1 MSSTARSDRI
11 VLAVDGGGTKTD
23 LTLIAADGTLLAHT
37 RGGRSQVHYLGIDR
51 TIEVLGELLT
61 HAARSAGI
69 DPQAHPIAATA
80 HLMLAGIDVPEEL
93 DALQR
98 GMNAVN
104 WAEQLVIGND
114 TDALLRSGT
123 ERGWGVAVVCGTGIN
138 CLGIAP
144 DGREARFLSFGDV
157 SGDWGG
163 GPDVGLAAV
172 AAAVRAA
179 DGRGPHT
186 VLEVVLPAHF
196 GLESPL
202 ALALEFHRGRLARTR
217 MAELAAIVFSLRDQ
231 DQVCAAIV
239 RRLTDE
245 IVAFATAALTR
256 LGLRESDPDVILGG
270 GVSRNVDASVIDQI
284 AAGIHQIA
292 PGAHVSTSS
301 SEPIVGAAL
310 FGLDALGADDQ
321 ARARARAS
329 LDAAAVM
336 PATSAGE

>member
-1 MSSTARSDRI
+1 MTSSVESDRI

-23 LTLIAADGTLLAHT
+23 LALIAADGRLLGHT
-37 RGGRSQVHYLGIDR
+37 RGGRSQVHYLGVDG
-51 TIEVLGELLT
+51 TIAVLDELLAQ
-61 HAARSAGI
+61 AARSAGI
-69 DPQAHPIAATA
+69 DPQAHPLAATA

-93 DALQR
+93 SALQR
-98 GMNAVN
+98 GMDAVH
-104 WAEQLVIGND
+104 WAQRLVIGND

-186 VLEVVLPAHF
+186 VLEQLLPAHF
-196 GLESPL
+196 GISDPL
-202 ALALEFHRGRLARTR
+202 ALALEFHRGRLAKTR
-217 MAELAAIVFSLRDQ
+217 MAELAPIVFSLRDQ

-245 IVAFATAALTR
+245 IVAFARAALTR

-270 GVSRNVDASVIDQI
+270 GVSRNVDASVIEVI
-284 AAGIHQIA
+284 AAGIHEIA
-292 PGAHVSTSS
+292 PAACVRTSA

-310 FGLDALGADDQ
+310 LGLDELGADGQ
-321 ARARARAS
+321 ARARARAA
-329 LDAAAVM
+329 LDAATAT
-336 PATSAGE
+336 PAASY